1 MIFDR
6 PTLTD
11 LYQYAISLCGVE
23 ADAYDLLQSALE
35 KYLHR
40 QRDNKRPID
49 NPRAYMRQ
57 IIRNIFIDQY
67 RQQQLHSNEEFDEQ
81 IHTQIPDISSNSL
94 ENLVIERDLLDK
106 IWQHLNYN
114 ERELLYLWALLGHTI
129 DEIALELGCPR
140 GTLLARV
147 HRLRK
152 KLHKTQSLG
161 ASA

>member
-6 PTLTD
+6 PTLNG

-23 ADAYDLLQSALE
+23 ADAYDYLQSALE
-35 KYLHR
+35 KYLQG
-40 QRDNKRPID
+40 QRGNNRPID
-49 NPRAYMRQ
+49 NPRAYVRQ
-57 IIRNIFIDQY
+57 TIRNLFIDQY
-67 RQQQLHSNEEFDEQ
+67 RQQQLHGNEEFDEQ
-81 IHTQIPDISSNSL
+81 IHTKVPDISSSSL
-94 ENLVIERDLLDK
+94 ENLLVEQDFLNK
-106 IWQHLNYN
+106 IWQTLNYN
-114 ERELLYLWALLGHTI
+114 ERELLYLWGLLGHTI

-140 GTLLARV
+140 GTLLARI